1 MESRRLAVTLTNGR
15 SHAVDVPDDIAAEDA
30 AAVLRGTRGATDV
43 GWPAGDGEWLAFGHG
58 QGWVRRDAIAE
69 IAVVDYFADEQPYG
83 SQLYD

>member
-1 MESRRLAVTLTNGR
+1 MTVGCLQKVCFVA
-15 SHAVDVPDDIAAEDA
+15 I
-30 AAVLRGTRGATDV
+30 ATDV
-43 GWPAGDGEWLAFGHG
+43 GWPADDGEWLAFGHG